1 MAPLGAAADGMDEML
16 GRAGTDGGGRS
27 SGDAGTLSSFSE
39 TRSLRAAW
47 FVESIASDDTL

>member
-16 GRAGTDGGGRS
+16 GRGTDGGGRS